1 MAVYIEVLRALA
13 EATGAPKYFLRII
26 ERDRYDEQAHLG
38 LVCALAAAGAHG
50 DARRAY
56 RSYLSAMQELGS
68 EPASYPEL
76 GAGSPERVPT

>member
-1 MAVYIEVLRALA
+1 MYVEVLRALA

-50 DARRAY
+50 EARRAY
-56 RSYLSAMQELGS
+56 RSYLSAMQELGA